1 MTTQS
6 QPKPHKPA
14 PEILTALKGWKTHSG
29 FWLKAAVAI
38 GLTSGLLLIVQAWL
52 LANVVNAVVF
62 AEASLADVMPS
73 LWGLLALFLLRA
85 GLAWASEQ
93 AAFHAAVQVKLAIR
107 AQLYQKVQQ
116 LGSAW
121 LTGERSGDL
130 LNTLSDG
137 VEALEAYYARYI
149 PAMSL
154 MALVPLAILVF
165 VLANDWL
172 SAVVMLVTAPLI
184 PLFMIL
190 IGKGTEKRNQQQWQ
204 QLARMSAHFLDV
216 IQGLTTL
223 KLFNASRS
231 EAQVVAQ
238 ISDQYRQSTMSVL
251 RVAFLSSF
259 ALEFF
264 ATVSIAIIAVLIG
277 FRLFWGEMD
286 FLYGFFVLLLA
297 PEFYLPL
304 RNMGTQYHARMAAI
318 GAAEKMVEVLNT
330 PNSPHPSL
338 PPQGGKEQ
346 DVHPSSVLLPSP
358 LAGEGLG
365 MGGMFG
371 VTISNISF
379 TYPDARTALSNLSL
393 DIHPNE
399 TLAIVGASGAG
410 KTTLINLLMGFL
422 QPQSGQILIGD
433 TPLTAIAPEIWRKHL
448 AWLPQKPQLFP
459 GTVADNIRLGNP
471 TATLTQV
478 QAAAEQA
485 YAAEFIVKLPQGY
498 DTLIGEAGQ
507 GLSGGQVQRIALA
520 RAFLKDA
527 PLVIL
532 DEATANLDRASETLV
547 QAGVERLA
555 QGRTLVMIAHRL
567 RTVQTA
573 DRIVVLDQGTVSAIG
588 THAELLESS
597 PLYQQMQAA
606 YGGEA

>member
-1 MTTQS
+1 MAE

-38 GLTSGLLLIVQAWL
+38 GLTSGLLLIAQAWL

-62 AEASLADVMPS
+62 AQATLADVMPS

-85 GLAWASEQ
+85 SLAWASEQ

-107 AQLYQKVQQ
+107 AQLYQRVQQ
-116 LGSAW
+116 LGPAW

-165 VLANDWL
+165 VLANDWV

-184 PLFMIL
+184 PVFMIL

-223 KLFNASRS
+223 KLFNASRR

-264 ATVSIAIIAVLIG
+264 ATVSIAIVAVLIG

-318 GAAEKMVEVLNT
+318 GAAEKMVEVLEEKIPLNPPFAKGEAGCAT
-330 PNSPHPSL
+330 FLIPPFEKGGLVGISL
-338 PPQGGKEQ
+338 Q
-346 DVHPSSVLLPSP
+346 
-358 LAGEGLG
+358 
-365 MGGMFG
+365 
-371 VTISNISF
+371 NISF
-379 TYPDARTALSNLSL
+379 TYPDGRTALNNLSL
-393 DIHPNE
+393 EILPNE

-433 TPLTAIAPEIWRKHL
+433 TPLAAIAPAVWRKQL

-471 TATLTQV
+471 GATLAQG
-478 QAAAEQA
+478 QAAAEHA

-527 PLVIL
+527 PMVIL

-573 DRIVVLDQGTVSAIG
+573 DRIVVLDQGQVAAVG
-588 THAELLESS
+588 THAELLANSA
-597 PLYQQMQAA
+597 LYQQMQAA

>member
-1 MTTQS
+1 MSQ

-38 GLTSGLLLIVQAWL
+38 GLTSGLLLIAQAWL
-52 LANVVNAVVF
+52 LANVVNTVVF
-62 AEASLADVMPS
+62 AQAALVDVMPN

-107 AQLYQKVQQ
+107 AQLYQRVQQ
-116 LGSAW
+116 LGPAW

-165 VLANDWL
+165 VLANDWV

-184 PLFMIL
+184 PVFMIL

-223 KLFNASRS
+223 KLFNASRR
-231 EAQVVAQ
+231 EAQVVAH
-238 ISDQYRQSTMSVL
+238 ISDQYRQSTMSIL

-264 ATVSIAIIAVLIG
+264 ATVSIAIVAVLIG

-318 GAAEKMVEVLNT
+318 GAAERMVEVLGET
-330 PNSPHPSL
+330 PHPNLS
-338 PPQGGKEQ
+338 
-346 DVHPSSVLLPSP
+346 PSM
-358 LAGEGLG
+358 GEGLREEFPAPPSLRERG
-365 MGGMFG
+365 LWGEGYSFRSL
-371 VTISNISF
+371 TF
-379 TYPDARTALSNLSL
+379 TYPDGRTALNNLSL
-393 DIHPNE
+393 DIHPHE

-433 TPLTAIAPEIWRKHL
+433 TPLTAITPETWRKQL

-471 TATLTQV
+471 TATLAQV

-573 DRIVVLDQGTVSAIG
+573 DRIVVLEQGQVAVVG
-588 THAELLESS
+588 THAELLANSA
-597 PLYQQMQAA
+597 LYQQMQAA

>member
-1 MTTQS
+1 MT
-6 QPKPHKPA
+6 A
-14 PEILTALKGWKTHSG
+14 PEILSVLKGWKTHSG

-38 GLTSGLLLIVQAWL
+38 GLTSGLLLIAQAWL

-62 AEASLADVMPS
+62 AEAALADVMPS

-107 AQLYQKVQQ
+107 AQLYHKVQQ
-116 LGSAW
+116 LGLAW

-165 VLANDWL
+165 VFANDWL

-184 PLFMIL
+184 PVFMIL

-223 KLFNASRS
+223 KLFNASRR

-264 ATVSIAIIAVLIG
+264 ATVSIAIVAVLIG

-318 GAAEKMVEVLNT
+318 GAAEKMVGMLEEK
-330 PNSPHPSL
+330 
-338 PPQGGKEQ
+338 GGKEGE
-346 DVHPSSVLLPSP
+346 VMCVPELRTHALVLQNL
-358 LAGEGLG
+358 
-365 MGGMFG
+365 
-371 VTISNISF
+371 SF

-433 TPLTAIAPEIWRKHL
+433 VPLTAIAPETWRKQL

-471 TATLTQV
+471 SATLAQV
-478 QAAAEQA
+478 QTAAEQA
-485 YAAEFIVKLPQGY
+485 YAAEFIVKLPQAY

-588 THAELLESS
+588 THAELLANS